1 MLPHSESR
9 IWQLYAKALSAK
21 TPEDTNRAVQELR
34 TELDE
39 QPFVERRLVE
49 VQISNLA
56 CSDRAVPTTSAAR
69 PAPLNARTR
78 N

>member
-1 MLPHSESR
+1 MLPHTESR

-49 VQISNLA
+49 VQINNLA
-56 CSDRAVPTTSAAR
+56 CLDRAVRTTSAAH
-69 PAPLNARTR
+69 PPL
-78 N
+78 

>member
-1 MLPHSESR
+1 MLPHTESR
-9 IWQLYAKALSAK
+9 IWQLYAKALTAK

-34 TELDE
+34 TELDG

-56 CSDRAVPTTSAAR
+56 CSDRAVPTMSAAR

-78 N
+78 Y